1 MLFIEFE
8 VPKYEY
14 FLETALEKDDVLI
27 SLLITCFVF
36 IILKKL
42 FAMSENYSL
51 CADSN
56 LYSTAST
63 PEQTSNCK
71 SCGKQVF
78 QMEQVKAERAVWH
91 KNCFRCK
98 ECNKQLT

>member
-1 MLFIEFE
+1 MESLPHNRSNYEFC
-8 VPKYEY
+8 V
-14 FLETALEKDDVLI
+14 LQTAESV
-27 SLLITCFVF
+27 
-36 IILKKL
+36 
-42 FAMSENYSL
+42 
-51 CADSN
+51 
-56 LYSTAST
+56 

-98 ECNKQLT
+98 ECNKQLTWVWL